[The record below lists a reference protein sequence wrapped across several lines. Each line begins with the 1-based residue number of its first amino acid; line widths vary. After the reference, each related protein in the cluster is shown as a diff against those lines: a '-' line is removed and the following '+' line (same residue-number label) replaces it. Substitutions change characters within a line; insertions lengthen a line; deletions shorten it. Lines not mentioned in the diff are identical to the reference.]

1 MTKMSPDSTRAGRF
15 LGSAPRAGA
24 FVPNPLTRGLVRMDA
39 RLVRLLG
46 EADRAVARLDGM
58 GEVLPNP
65 ELFVTMYSRKE
76 ALLSSQIEGTQ
87 ASMVDVLESEAA
99 GDGASARRGE
109 VQEVLNHQGA
119 LTFGLERLES
129 LPVSTRL
136 LNEMH
141 AVLMH
146 NVRGQGRRV
155 GEFRTNQNW
164 IGPPGCSLEEAAFVP
179 PPVPAMREA
188 MSDLE
193 RYIHEDDETPILIKV
208 ALVHHQFETI
218 HPYEDGNGRMGRLL
232 ITLLL
237 VESGVLSR
245 PLLYLSLFLK
255 EHRQEYYE
263 LLNAVRFVG
272 DYEAWT
278 IFFLRGVREVALG
291 AAKTARTVL
300 DMREKHIERVRDAVA
315 SAHAS
320 DFVDALLQRPAMT
333 VASAAEDLGVSYGT
347 ANTLIGDFEGL
358 GLLREITGRSRNR
371 VFLYEPYLEVLGG
384 RLEP

>member
-1 MTKMSPDSTRAGRF
+1 MTNKDSDSTRAGRY
-15 LGSAPRAGA
+15 LGSTSRGAP
-24 FVPNPLTRGLVRMDA
+24 FVPNPLTTGLVRMDPP
-39 RLVRLLG
+39 LVRLLG

-87 ASMVDVLESEAA
+87 ASMVDVLEGEAA
-99 GDGASARRGE
+99 GGGASARRGD
-109 VQEVLNHQGA
+109 VQEVMNHQRA
-119 LTFGLERLES
+119 LTHGLERLES

-141 AVLMH
+141 AVLMQ
-146 NVRGQGRRV
+146 NVRGQARRV

-164 IGPPGCSLEEAAFVP
+164 IGPPGCSQEEAIFVP
-179 PPVPAMREA
+179 PPVPVMKEA

-193 RYIHEDDETPILIKV
+193 RYIHDDGETPILIKV

-263 LLNAVRFVG
+263 LLNNVRFTG
-272 DYEAWT
+272 DYEAWIT
-278 IFFLRGVREVALG
+278 FFLRGVREVALG
-291 AAKTARTVL
+291 ASRTARAVL
-300 DMREKHIERVRDAVA
+300 EMRERHIERVRDAGV
-315 SAHAS
+315 SARGS
-320 DFVDALLQRPAMT
+320 SFVDALFRRPAMT